1 MAAISS
7 EHETQDDTDTF
18 SRRQAAQ
25 VLATTMAVPL
35 GAAHAESYIKKAG
48 MKGQTNLDVADYT
61 MTASGVQIKKAKEGK
76 GDRTVKDGDTVTVDM
91 TGRLAGKNGLYF
103 IKTTEADGEP
113 ITLRLGPGLIPGLRE
128 GIEGMKLQEI
138 RRIVVPEELGYT
150 EPLTFPG
157 PQPDPER
164 TDYRERLQSVVNS
177 NSRDGTLVFDVK
189 VVNIR

>member
-1 MAAISS
+1 
-7 EHETQDDTDTF
+7 
-18 SRRQAAQ
+18 
-25 VLATTMAVPL
+25 MAVCTELAIQPSSAVL
-35 GAAHAESYIKKAG
+35 IFAATALTFKHY
-48 MKGQTNLDVADYT
+48 QFWHPVARLL
-61 MTASGVQIKKAKEGK
+61 Q
-76 GDRTVKDGDTVTVDM
+76 DGDTVTVDM